1 MELLVAANMS
11 AKVALIISSILS
23 ILVESYSISN
33 GATIIT
39 RKKFSNKGKI
49 KKYSHFN

>member
-23 ILVESYSISN
+23 IENENIFK
-33 GATIIT
+33 IILT
-39 RKKFSNKGKI
+39 KHPVDSKI
-49 KKYSHFN
+49 